1 MQKILHKFPSCAVL
15 VLCFLILSAKGS
27 PDDNEESR
35 AHFFKDSKNNLFL
48 AAERD
53 RNVTLRLM
61 GEAATVM
68 INDVDMLT
76 LLRRRQRIVADRQAA
91 ATREPLSLDV
101 VKDQFRDVKRRF
113 SKIERRVSNA
123 RNSTRRSG
131 LNQSLLRRQLQRV
144 ERVSG
149 ILRTIAANLAKDE
162 CQSSPCKNG
171 GICHDA
177 YNGFQCEC
185 TAAWQGPTCEED
197 VNECFTLAGTDLAG
211 CLNNGQCI
219 NTPGGYR
226 CVCRNGFSGAHCRL
240 RQNSCFGS
248 GSKELCGEHGT
259 CIQTGSAAGYVCVC
273 DQGWT
278 WADANMTSPSASP
291 CTRDVDECAPSVN
304 PCHDLCINLPG
315 SYRCG
320 PCPTGYTGD
329 GRFCRD
335 VDECAG
341 EDNGGCSL
349 EPRVACINT
358 EGSHRCGR
366 CPPGWRGDGRSCT
379 ADNSNSCDQED
390 ICHPLAKC
398 EMISGTVVCTCP
410 LGTFGHGYGADGCTK
425 DPSRQPCDQ
434 HPCQNNGTCVQSG
447 MGTTC
452 ICQPGYT
459 GALCNSSDICHPSP
473 CLNGGSCRLLPG
485 NLYQCHC
492 PAGFTGTRCA
502 HSRFFCGS
510 TIRGPMGQLHFPQ
523 NSAETEYQADER
535 CPFIIRTTQG
545 QVLNLTFTQFEL
557 QNSTDC
563 SADFLQL
570 HDGHSIAS
578 RMIGR
583 FCGSGLPLGNG
594 KVITTQEQA
603 FFWFRSDNETQG
615 KGFHVIWNSLP
626 FSCGEILSN
635 LTLGQTGILRS
646 PGYPGQA
653 RSGLDCR
660 WQLTSPFGTRLLL
673 RFYDITLGSSDA
685 AAVNCSQDSVTVYDS
700 DRQLLRA
707 CKSAKP
713 EPLHSTSNSVLLEL
727 HTDELRSDS
736 SFQVH
741 YEVVAGQPGCGGVF
755 TEPRGRISG
764 HMNNEVCLY
773 LIEQPEHTQV
783 KLVLDQ
789 VDLLQSE
796 SCRLQK
802 IEIFDGNS
810 TDSPLMQRICG
821 RPEASEL
828 VPLISQG
835 NKVLVRY
842 EYALSGLAL
851 KKSFELSYSRVCSG
865 TFDGPEG
872 IIETP
877 NYPRY
882 LGDMTCTYNIT
893 GNDGVIR
900 MNILDLSLG
909 TAIDGQETN
918 YLDVYLG
925 RDEKRHIVKSTE
937 NLSLVS
943 HYNRASLVFRGSSSG
958 RGMRLEYRF
967 VAPTGCEGFLNVP
980 GKLYLK
986 RLRSTICE
994 WYIDYPGRKRISVSH
1009 FLVSGNIEIYDNST
1023 SPGILLNSYTTG
1035 FTDDFDGDLLTV
1047 KLIRGRPMGMFM
1059 IKFDIIQTECGGTF
1073 TNIFGYIKSPNWPLQ
1088 YGESQNCEWFIRAP
1102 LGHRLELVVK
1112 NFTLE
1117 DPLDDDGDC
1126 RTDWLEIRNGDS
1138 ESSPLIGRYCG
1149 SRIPPRI
1156 PSYGN
1161 AMHLKFHSDDSI
1173 ERPGFLLTYQQIGAG
1188 CGGRLTSQ
1196 NGAIH
1201 SPHLVAG
1208 NRGVL
1213 ACDWQIVVAE
1223 GSRVRLQLVSNDQR
1237 LCLGQLSIF
1246 DGPNTASSPLVL
1258 HCNGTGAQPLL
1269 STGNRVLVRYDVSSA
1284 YPDGTDFVL
1293 NYQTDCHVRLD
1304 KWQGAIETPNFPENY
1319 PPMAN
1324 CEWDI
1329 RAGGRTNH
1337 LRLVFSHFALEAP
1350 RSSYCIFDHVTLQD
1364 MQDDQV
1370 LSEQKLCTNQGIA
1383 PITSVGNRLLLRF
1396 KSDSSD
1402 QEQGFRAEYQR
1413 IGCGEHLYATGGRLE
1428 SPKAPFSIDMDC
1440 DWIITVTVGMQVRLL
1455 LHELHFEGT
1464 QGECG
1469 PSDVLSVSAPAGF
1482 NSSVELYRSCREETQ
1497 TQTFTSP
1504 GNELRVRFV
1513 GSSVRAR
1520 KYFRASYVQVP
1531 ANCGGFMASSS
1542 GILTSPGFHNV
1553 PDSSN
1558 VFNFTTNVECVW
1570 TVQVSESYG
1579 IRLWFEQVNL
1589 TDSVNCSVSFVELT
1603 KLEADGT
1610 ERFLERACGDG
1621 PPLIRMVHG
1630 PKLRVRFKA
1639 QAGSWGRFAMHY
1651 ERQCGGPVAA
1661 GEGYLRSRLDEECSW
1676 LVTVPTGSKLSLR
1689 INHLDCSKDD
1699 ALDSQNSTNGVQIL
1713 NDDDQVLLTKLCPE
1727 HLANFLVS
1735 ASNVRILTK
1744 GVLLEAQYGN
1754 LENTCGG
1761 NITSTYGSLAS
1772 PNYPDSYPSNVECVW
1787 RVKTRPGNALE
1798 VNFEALDI
1806 VHSEHCNEDYLEL
1819 RSGVLGPLLGLYCS
1833 KEKPDS
1839 PLIVTSELWIKFR
1852 SNPGITA
1859 AGFKLRWSY
1868 VHNMEITMKSNGTI
1882 ESPPLVNGDEQ
1893 PFTWRIFTEREKVLV
1908 LQFEEYI
1915 SGLTV
1920 SWSINIVI
1928 EILNRNLFQLFDG
1941 YDDNALAVSIESSP
1955 WTFTSSSNVIYLK
1968 TLNAELSSFRLTW
1981 QALGSNIVEG
1991 NKTLTTRECTKVYTM
2006 APGSREVV
2014 RTEGYPFGYP
2024 PNLNCQWTFKPED
2037 PSQHIS
2043 TLMYAADLEDF
2054 PECAADYVR
2063 MQTSPDLS
2071 HWTEELKICKKG
2083 HLQPRIHGTPNLRIE
2098 FRSDVSLNR
2107 TGFQAVLHT
2116 ECGSNMTGKVGTI
2129 PMQARF
2135 VDCVWHIEVR
2145 PGRKI
2150 DISIEYANAG
2160 GDQLPCPYYGIIYDG
2175 LDDHAPLLDH
2185 GKFCNRRGFQKR
2197 SFRTSSSHAY
2207 VKYVASSAARVLP
2220 SDLWSLTYREFSDCD
2235 GEIKLTQEAPS
2246 FVITSPGYPHLP
2258 HPYADCTWLVIA
2270 PPGETVAANSEDPL
2284 ALSRR
2289 HCDKEYVEF
2298 YDGSTTMSTFLK
2310 RTCRNLQN
2318 TLRSSGNLLLVHYTS
2333 QLSEPHGGFRLN
2345 VSLSTC
2351 GGQFSAYSDSISS
2364 EHYPALGGYPKPS
2377 ECVYRIQMPK
2387 DTYIELN
2394 ITDLHL
2400 PYDPNGTS
2408 SKSTSDRLEILDMAN
2423 AERELMILDGSTVTP
2438 MIVTLNTNDAAIR
2451 FVAIQN
2457 VNNFRGFKLQYK
2469 RSVGTCSREVNGASG
2484 NIEISPMAPSTW
2496 LRFCRWS
2503 INVPKGQRVRL
2514 KLLNLA
2520 DLRLSTSNNT
2530 ARTLRERSR
2539 LTNMPH
2545 FSFYNDANSL
2555 SKITEFRIDSYN
2567 GSSLFEST
2575 DNFML
2580 VTVMSNQLDFSAT
2593 ALKARYSSND
2603 PTICPP
2609 NIGSQA
2615 SGSLSIQSLAQLA
2628 GYYCSVHFVST
2639 PGTTLTFKVAEYLFQ
2654 TIGGPAVVFRDD
2666 VLSAP
2671 QVPMYANVTNSYV
2684 SVSATSGRVTILKSQ
2699 FVKLQRF
2706 RATYRRHNCGGSF
2719 EASEGLVIPSPD
2731 LLTFIDDDYG
2741 ELECLWTLRRS
2752 HGYVI
2757 EGNLTLTDS
2766 CDREYLVI
2774 FSGTKEVAR
2783 LCRGM
2788 TMNGTLLERVFTK
2801 ILYHA
2806 NRRVLRQ
2813 KTSFTLQMRRPMS
2826 SGSVI
2831 RLGQRPSPPITIQ
2844 SSDYVNNMERIWE
2857 FGAREGLSQRL
2868 QFQDRFFIETSP
2880 NCSNDRLTVERYDR
2894 ATASFVEVTSLC
2906 GRQAPGEILIPSS
2919 RMRVIFRTNSNV
2931 TGDGF
2936 SFTVSPSCDVTLQ
2949 AGVNQQ
2955 TIGSSTWEAARGLK
2969 LNCSYVFLSS
2979 GDQQLAVSVKTNGRP
2994 WTEFICSKSYFEAYR
3009 RGAQDQEESL
3019 GRFCPEFEVNGRG
3032 RVRLQFVSTA
3042 SRWFQLH
3049 YQLIGCGGNHSE
3061 PFSLR
3066 PPQDDEASGRY
3077 AHNLR
3082 CQWRVTAPP
3091 QHAIVLEFKYFD
3103 MERSQTCSFD
3113 SLTIYR
3119 GSTATQ
3125 EQMQQQLC
3133 GNQTA
3138 PPTIMVDS
3146 NEALIVLSTD
3156 SSNSQRGFL
3165 ASVRFTPNCNEQVSL
3180 DQSVPRMNLMR
3191 AFRINASEPLLC
3203 HFRANVPT
3211 DSRLSVELRKL
3222 QLNDASCR
3230 NCSYLEIRDSKAVE
3244 SQSLGRFIALGSNRT
3259 KVFSS
3264 YSDMLIQLSATS
3276 TLSRNLSF
3284 ELVLQMETTVCGLTE
3299 YDMSLN
3305 ESISLGLKYENATKG
3320 YEGSIHCTWTVR
3332 AEEDVEIELKD
3343 LNLPE
3348 VSQQTGKC
3356 EDYLRV
3362 AKIFSF
3368 LMSYTQ
3374 DFCGHYNQSYK
3385 MIKDLRIR
3393 DKLELTFHSSSF
3405 NEFTG
3410 FEVVLRRKP
3419 SKYFWAL
3426 LLGNIVLFFNFVL
3439 ACHRT
3444 YTDLSQIIETD
3455 SLANCTEYIRVPE
3468 GYSITLQ
3475 ILTVLFESADRNY
3488 FNVTDLKTNKTIF
3501 TTRNTQWETVGRI
3514 TTTNE
3519 LRLDSVGVGT
3529 LKFFYFSTSNQFPSG
3544 CGGDLAVHGS
3554 MGSHVGNPPYEGRN
3568 SSLCSWN
3575 VSVPPGGNLRFSF
3588 SGGKKRNNYFLNQR
3602 EFINLFPAFAVFDMG
3617 SENNCNLDNIRFYTV
3632 TPVEVKP
3639 VKTVCGSTRPDD
3651 FTIAYNNVI
3660 IVAKKSAN
3668 FNGLGF
3674 QMDINLVES

>member
-1 MQKILHKFPSCAVL
+1 MGKIPLKLPSCAVL
-15 VLCFLILSAKGS
+15 VLCLQILSVKGS
-27 PDDNEESR
+27 QNDDEKYR
-35 AHFFKDSKNNLFL
+35 AHLGKESNDNLFL
-48 AAERD
+48 TAERD
-53 RNVTLRLM
+53 HNVTLRLM

-68 INDVDMLT
+68 VNDVDMLT

-91 ATREPLSLDV
+91 AKREPLSLDI
-101 VKDQFRDVKRRF
+101 VKDQFRDVKRKF
-113 SKIERRVSNA
+113 TKIERRVSNA

-131 LNQSLLRRQLQRV
+131 LNQRLLRRQLQRV

-149 ILRTIAANLAKDE
+149 ILRTIAANLARDE
-162 CQSSPCKNG
+162 CQSSPCQNG

-278 WADANMTSPSASP
+278 WADMNMTSPSASP

-320 PCPTGYTGD
+320 PCPSGYTGD

-341 EDNGGCSL
+341 ENNGGCSL
-349 EPRVACINT
+349 QPRVACINT

-379 ADNSNSCDQED
+379 AADSNSCDQED

-398 EMISGTVVCTCP
+398 ELISGTVVCTCA
-410 LGTFGHGYGADGCTK
+410 LGSFGHGYGADGCTK
-425 DPSRQPCDQ
+425 DPSREPCDQ
-434 HPCQNNGTCVQSG
+434 HPCLNNGTCVQSG
-447 MGTTC
+447 RGTTC

-473 CLNGGSCRLLPG
+473 CLNGGTCRLLPG

-492 PAGFTGTRCA
+492 PAGFTGTRCS
-502 HSRFFCGS
+502 HERFFCGS
-510 TIRGPMGQLHFPQ
+510 TILGPTGQLHFPQ
-523 NSAETEYQADER
+523 NSAESEYQADER
-535 CPFIIRTTQG
+535 CPFIIRTTKG

-570 HDGHSIAS
+570 HDGYSIAS

-583 FCGSGLPLGNG
+583 FCGSQLPLGNG
-594 KVITTQEQA
+594 SVITTQEQA

-626 FSCGEILSN
+626 FSCGEILDN

-646 PGYPGQA
+646 PGYPGLA

-700 DRQLLRA
+700 DHKLLRA
-707 CKSAKP
+707 CKSVKP
-713 EPLHSTSNSVLLEL
+713 EPLYSSSNSVLLEL

-741 YEVVAGQPGCGGVF
+741 YEVVSGQPGCGGVF
-755 TEPRGRISG
+755 TEPSGRISG
-764 HMNNEVCLY
+764 HMNAEVCLY
-773 LIEQPEHTQV
+773 LIEQPQFTQV

-789 VDLLQSE
+789 VNLIQSE

-802 IEIFDGNS
+802 IEIFDGDS

-828 VPLISQG
+828 EPLISQR

-842 EYALSGLAL
+842 EYVLSGLKL
-851 KKSFELSYSRVCSG
+851 KKGFELTYSRVCTG
-865 TFDGPEG
+865 TFGPPLG
-872 IIETP
+872 YITTP
-877 NYPRY
+877 NYPRSY

-893 GNDGVIR
+893 GSDGVIQ
-900 MNILDLSLG
+900 MNITDLSLG
-909 TAIDGQETN
+909 TANEGMETN

-925 RDEKRHIVKSTE
+925 KDEKRHIVKSTE
-937 NLSLVS
+937 NLLLLS
-943 HYNRASLVFRGSSSG
+943 HYNRASLVFRGSSNG
-958 RGMRLEYRF
+958 RGLRLEYKF
-967 VAPTGCEGFLNVP
+967 LPNGCVGFLDIPRKIYV
-980 GKLYLK
+980 KHV
-986 RLRSTICE
+986 RSTFCQ
-994 WYIDYPGRKRISVSH
+994 WYIDYPGRKRISVSDL
-1009 FLVSGNIEIYDNST
+1009 FASGNIQIYDNST
-1023 SPGILLNSYTTG
+1023 SPGILLNSYSGG
-1035 FTDDFDGDLLTV
+1035 FSNDFDGDLLTIN
-1047 KLIRGRPMGMFM
+1047 LIRERAMGRFM
-1059 IKFDIIQTECGGTF
+1059 IKFEIIPTECGGTF
-1073 TNIFGYIKSPNWPLQ
+1073 TNIFGHIKSPNWPKE
-1088 YGESQNCEWFIRAP
+1088 YGESQNCEWIIRAP

-1117 DPLDDDGDC
+1117 DSFHDDIC
-1126 RTDWLEIRNGDS
+1126 STDWLEIRNGDS

-1149 SRIPPRI
+1149 SRIPPRL

-1161 AMHLKFHSDDSI
+1161 VMHLKFHSDDSI
-1173 ERPGFLLTYQQIGAG
+1173 QRRGFLISWQQMGAG
-1188 CGGRLTSQ
+1188 CGGKLTSH

-1201 SPHLVAG
+1201 SPHLLAG

-1223 GSRVRLQLVSNDQR
+1223 GSRVSLQLESNDKR

-1246 DGPNTASSPLVL
+1246 DGPTTASRPLVL
-1258 HCNGTGAQPLL
+1258 QCNGTRAQLL
-1269 STGNRVLVRYDVSSA
+1269 QSTSNRVLVRYDVSSA

-1293 NYQTDCHVRLD
+1293 NYQTVCHVRLD
-1304 KWQGAIETPNFPENY
+1304 KLLGAIETPNFPENY

-1337 LRLVFSHFALEAP
+1337 LRLVFSHFAVELP
-1350 RSSYCIFDHVTLQD
+1350 RSSSCVFDHLTVQD

-1370 LSEQKLCTNQGIA
+1370 LSEQKLCTNDGIA

-1402 QEQGFRAEYQR
+1402 QERGFRAEYQR

-1428 SPKAPFSIDMDC
+1428 SPKAPFSVDMDC
-1440 DWIITVTVGMQVRLL
+1440 DWFITVTVGMQVRLL
-1455 LHELHFEGT
+1455 LHELHFEAS

-1469 PSDVLSVSAPAGF
+1469 PTDMLSVTAPAGF
-1482 NSSVELYRSCREETQ
+1482 NSSVELYRSCREEMQ

-1513 GSSVRAR
+1513 GSPERAR
-1520 KYFRASYVQVP
+1520 KYFKASYVQVP
-1531 ANCGGFMASSS
+1531 ANCGGYMTSSS
-1542 GILTSPGFHNV
+1542 GMLTSPGYHDV

-1558 VFNFTTNVECVW
+1558 VANFSTNMECIW
-1570 TVQVSESYG
+1570 LVQVSESYG

-1610 ERFLERACGDG
+1610 EKFLEKACGDG
-1621 PPLIRMVHG
+1621 PPLIRIVHG
-1630 PKLRVRFKA
+1630 QKLQVRFKA

-1651 ERQCGGPVAA
+1651 ERQCGGPVSA
-1661 GEGYLRSRLDEECSW
+1661 GEGYLRSRLDEDCSW
-1676 LVTVPTGSKLSLR
+1676 LVTVPPGSKLSLR
-1689 INHLDCSKDD
+1689 INHLDCSKD
-1699 ALDSQNSTNGVQIL
+1699 ALGSQNSTNGVQIL
-1713 NDDDQVLLTKLCPE
+1713 NDDDQVLLAKLCPD

-1744 GVLLEAQYGN
+1744 GVRLEAQYGN

-1761 NITSTYGSLAS
+1761 NITSPRGSLGS
-1772 PNYPDSYPSNVECVW
+1772 PNYPDSYPANVECVW
-1787 RVKTRPGNALE
+1787 RVEIRPGNALE
-1798 VNFEALDI
+1798 VNFEAIDI

-1833 KEKPDS
+1833 KEVPDKP
-1839 PLIVTSELWIKFR
+1839 LVVTSQLWIKFR
-1852 SNPGITA
+1852 SKPGNTA
-1859 AGFKLRWSY
+1859 AGFKLHWSY
-1868 VHNMEITMKSNGTI
+1868 MHNMEFTMKSNGTI
-1882 ESPPLVNGDEQ
+1882 ESPPLVSGDDQ
-1893 PFTWRIFTEREKVLV
+1893 PFTWRIFTARENVVIVK
-1908 LQFEEYI
+1908 FEEYI
-1915 SGLTV
+1915 SGLA
-1920 SWSINIVI
+1920 
-1928 EILNRNLFQLFDG
+1928 LFDG

-1968 TLNAELSSFRLTW
+1968 TLNAEFSPFRLTW
-1981 QALGSNIVEG
+1981 QTPDSNLVKG
-1991 NKTLTTRECTKVYTM
+1991 NETLTTRECTKVYTM
-2006 APGSREVV
+2006 APASREVV
-2014 RTEGYPFGYP
+2014 RTEGYPVGYP

-2043 TLMYAADLEDF
+2043 TIMYTVDLEDF

-2063 MQTSPDLS
+2063 MQSSPDLS

-2083 HLQPRIHGTPNLRIE
+2083 HLQRRIHGTPNLRIE
-2098 FRSDVSLNR
+2098 FRSDASFNR
-2107 TGFQAVLHT
+2107 TGFQASVHT
-2116 ECGSNMTGKVGTI
+2116 ECGSNMTGNVGTI
-2129 PMQARF
+2129 PKQTRF

-2150 DISIEYANAG
+2150 DISIKYESLPG
-2160 GDQLPCPYYGIIYDG
+2160 SLLPCPYYGLIYDG
-2175 LDDHAPLLDH
+2175 FDDHAPLLDH
-2185 GKFCNRRGFQKR
+2185 GKFCNREGFQKK

-2207 VKYVASSAARVLP
+2207 VKYVASSARNVIAG
-2220 SDLWSLTYREFSDCD
+2220 DLWSLTYREFSDCD
-2235 GEIKLTQEAPS
+2235 GEIKLTQQAPS

-2270 PPGETVAANSEDPL
+2270 PPGETVAANFEDPFE
-2284 ALSRR
+2284 LSLR
-2289 HCDKEYVEF
+2289 HCDKENVEF
-2298 YDGSTTMSTFLK
+2298 YDGSTTMAKFLK
-2310 RTCRNLQN
+2310 RTCRKLQE

-2351 GGQFSAYSDSISS
+2351 GGQFSASWGSIIS
-2364 EHYPALGGYPKPS
+2364 ENYPALGGYPKPS
-2377 ECVYRIQMPK
+2377 ECVYRIRLPK
-2387 DTYIELN
+2387 DRFIELN
-2394 ITDLHL
+2394 ILDLHL
-2400 PYDPNGTS
+2400 PFYPNGTS

-2423 AERELMILDGSTVTP
+2423 DERELMILDGSTVTP

-2451 FVAIQN
+2451 FVAVQN
-2457 VNNFRGFKLQYK
+2457 VQNFRGFKLQYK
-2469 RSVGTCSREVNGASG
+2469 RSVGSCSRDVNGASG
-2484 NIEISPMAPSTW
+2484 NLEISHMALSTW

-2503 INVPKGQRVRL
+2503 INVPKGQRVKL
-2514 KLLNLA
+2514 ELLNLA
-2520 DLRLSTSNNT
+2520 DMRQANRNYT
-2530 ARTLRERSR
+2530 ATRTLTERNS
-2539 LTNMPH
+2539 LSNMPH

-2555 SKITEFRIDSYN
+2555 SKITEFRIEGYN
-2567 GSSLFEST
+2567 GSGIIEST

-2580 VTVMSNQLDFSAT
+2580 VTVLSNQFDFSAT
-2593 ALKARYSSND
+2593 TLKARYSSNE

-2609 NIGSQA
+2609 NIGDQA
-2615 SGSLSIQSLAQLA
+2615 SGSLSIQSLAQLT
-2628 GYYCSVHFVST
+2628 GYYCSVQFKCVS
-2639 PGTTLTFKVAEYLFQ
+2639 GTTLTFKVAEYLFQ
-2654 TIGGPAVVFRDD
+2654 SIGGPAVVFRDD
-2666 VLSAP
+2666 VTLGP
-2671 QVPMYANVTNSYV
+2671 LVPMYANVTNSYV
-2684 SVSATSGRVTILKSQ
+2684 SVATTAGRVTLLKSR

-2706 RATYRRHNCGGSF
+2706 RATYRRHNCGGNL

-2731 LLTFIDDDYG
+2731 LLAFIGNDYG
-2741 ELECLWTLRRS
+2741 ELECLWTLRKS
-2752 HGYVI
+2752 NGYVI
-2757 EGNLTLTDS
+2757 DGNITLTDS

-2788 TMNGTLLERVFTK
+2788 TMNGTLLERIFTK
-2801 ILYHA
+2801 IIYHSD
-2806 NRRVLRQ
+2806 RRVLRE
-2813 KTSFTLQMRRPMS
+2813 KTSFNLQVRRSIS
-2826 SGSVI
+2826 SGNVV
-2831 RLGQRPSPPITIQ
+2831 RLDQRPSPPVTIQ
-2844 SSDYVNNMERIWE
+2844 SVDYVNNMERIWE
-2857 FGAREGLSQRL
+2857 FATSEGLSQRM
-2868 QFQDRFFIETSP
+2868 QFQNRFFIETSP

-2894 ATASFVEVTSLC
+2894 DAASFVEVTSLC
-2906 GRQAPGEILIPSS
+2906 GRQVPAEILIPSS
-2919 RMRVIFRTNSNV
+2919 RMRVIFRTNANV

-2936 SFTVSPSCDVTLQ
+2936 SFTVSPSCDATLQ
-2949 AGVNQQ
+2949 ARANKQ
-2955 TIGSSTWEAARGLK
+2955 TINSPTWVAARGQK
-2969 LNCSYVFLSS
+2969 LNCSYVLLSS
-2979 GDQQLAVSVKTNGRP
+2979 DDHQIAVTVTTSGRS
-2994 WTEFICSKSYFEAYR
+2994 WTEFICTKSYFEAYKS
-3009 RGAQDQEESL
+3009 GAQGQDVSI

-3042 SRWFQLH
+3042 LRRFQLH
-3049 YQLIGCGGNHSE
+3049 YQLIGCGGNHTE

-3066 PPQDDEASGRY
+3066 PPQDDGDSGRY
-3077 AHNLR
+3077 AHNLK
-3082 CQWRVTAPP
+3082 CKWRITAPQ

-3103 MERSQTCSFD
+3103 LEKSQTCNFD

-3125 EQMQQQLC
+3125 EQMQRQLC
-3133 GNQTA
+3133 GNQTD

-3146 NEALIVLSTD
+3146 NEALVVLTTD
-3156 SSNSQRGFL
+3156 SSNNQRGFL
-3165 ASVRFTPNCNEQVSL
+3165 ASVRFTPNCNEQVTL

-3191 AFRINASEPLLC
+3191 SFRINVSETLLC
-3203 HFRANVPT
+3203 HFRANVPA
-3211 DSRLSVELRKL
+3211 DQRLSVELRKL
-3222 QLNDASCR
+3222 QLNDDSCR
-3230 NCSYLEIRDSKAVE
+3230 TCSYIEIRDSRAVE
-3244 SQSLGRFIALGSNRT
+3244 SQSLGRFHALGSNRT

-3264 YSDMLIQLSATS
+3264 YADMLIQLSATA
-3276 TLSRNLSF
+3276 TLSRNISF
-3284 ELVLQMETTVCGLTE
+3284 ELILQMETTVCGQTE
-3299 YDMSLN
+3299 YDMSSN
-3305 ESISLGLKYENATKG
+3305 ESFSLGLKYDNATKG
-3320 YEGSIHCTWTVR
+3320 YEGSIQCTWTIR
-3332 AEEDVEIELKD
+3332 SEGDVEIELKH
-3343 LNLPE
+3343 LNLTE
-3348 VSQQTGKC
+3348 ISQRTGKC
-3356 EDYLRV
+3356 EDYLRL
-3362 AKIFSF
+3362 AKISSFSI
-3368 LMSYTQ
+3368 SNSQ
-3374 DFCGHYNQSYK
+3374 DFCGYYNQSYR
-3385 MIKDLRIR
+3385 MIR
-3393 DKLELTFHSSSF
+3393 DIRKRDILELTFHSSAF

-3410 FEVVLRRKP
+3410 FEVVFRRKP
-3419 SKYFWAL
+3419 TC
-3426 LLGNIVLFFNFVL
+3426 NRN
-3439 ACHRT
+3439 

-3468 GYSITLQ
+3468 GYSITLHV
-3475 ILTVLFESADRNY
+3475 LSVLFETEDRHY
-3488 FNVTDLKTNKTIF
+3488 FNVTDLKTNRTIF
-3501 TTRNTQWETVGRI
+3501 TTTNTQWETVTRF

-3529 LKFFYFSTSNQFPSG
+3529 LKFFYFSTSNKFPSG

-3554 MGSHVGNPPYEGRN
+3554 MGSHVGNPSYDGRN
-3568 SSLCSWN
+3568 DSLCSWT

-3588 SGGKKRNNYFLNQR
+3588 S
-3602 EFINLFPAFAVFDMG
+3602 VFDMG
-3617 SENNCNLDNIRFYTV
+3617 SEINCNLDNIRFYTV
-3632 TPVEVKP
+3632 NAVDSKP
-3639 VKTVCGSTRPDD
+3639 VKTLCGSTRPED
-3651 FTIAYNNVI
+3651 FTITHNNVI
-3660 IVAKKSAN
+3660 IVAKKSPN
-3668 FNGLGF
+3668 FSGLGF
-3674 QMDINLVES
+3674 QLDINLIEP